1 MKPPAAVGP
10 THLQRGAR
18 PSAPPPH
25 RGCHLRPSPGLLT
38 WQLLLA
44 LHGAHAPNPERGR
57 GQAEPLLLAPEW
69 RKDRVGPGPPGLPSE
84 PRGAPAPQHETAS
97 PCSLLA
103 TPTSPTLSPGALR
116 PQAGQRPWQVPGVAC
131 DPSHV
136 SCTCSLTRSARS
148 PEEVPVSLRCRGARG
163 GGGPLTCCAA
173 AEPDNPG
180 LAAPPAPCVAHR
192 KQEAC
197 PPPAG
202 RLAAARARA
211 SSSPV
216 TASAHWASGSGR
228 QGQGRTEPSEGP
240 RPPGLAA
247 ARRPGRHSTLRTHSF
262 GIKGLGAL
270 P

>member
-1 MKPPAAVGP
+1 M
-10 THLQRGAR
+10 
-18 PSAPPPH
+18 
-25 RGCHLRPSPGLLT
+25 
-38 WQLLLA
+38 
-44 LHGAHAPNPERGR
+44 
-57 GQAEPLLLAPEW
+57 
-69 RKDRVGPGPPGLPSE
+69 
-84 PRGAPAPQHETAS
+84 
-97 PCSLLA
+97 
-103 TPTSPTLSPGALR
+103 
-116 PQAGQRPWQVPGVAC
+116 
-131 DPSHV
+131 
-136 SCTCSLTRSARS
+136 
-148 PEEVPVSLRCRGARG
+148 G

-197 PPPAG
+197 LPPAG
-202 RLAAARARA
+202 RLAAARAGA